1 MNRILGHTLMIAV
14 ILGVAGCATTPP
26 ELTPE
31 PEPVTQEPEPDPV
44 ILPKPALLDKT
55 PVFAPP
61 PSPAVEA
68 YHNDAHLLPLS
79 EYKRKVK
86 RLKDRRLPYR
96 R

>member
-1 MNRILGHTLMIAV
+1 VNRIEKICLICVLPLV
-14 ILGVAGCATTPP
+14 VAGCATTPP

-31 PEPVTQEPEPDPV
+31 PEPVEQEPEPEPV
-44 ILPKPALLDKT
+44 ILPKPALLDKI

-68 YHNDAHLLPLS
+68 YHNDAHLLPLT
-79 EYKRKVK
+79 EYQKKIKRTGK
-86 RLKDRRLPYR
+86 RLPYR